1 MNVPTNMNEEE
12 IENVFLK
19 YGQILKSFIAKP
31 KPESQQKNTWACI
44 TYGTLEEAEAAIE
57 NLSKKSPHKFFIHR
71 ALSNEEK
78 ERQKKEVCGEEEN
91 GVTSFVMPQGQND
104 FHNANVDQ
112 TVQIDKKCLNC
123 SMVFK
128 NDFLLKLHFQVVKE
142 CKDQKLKKLNHVH
155 SKDKNNCQKP
165 AKNMKQNGK
174 KIEK

>member
-104 FHNANVDQ
+104 FNHDKVDQ
-112 TVQIDKKCLNC
+112 TVQIDKPKDTIVEREPIVQTLPENNLSRNYKNISNVLQCL
-123 SMVFK
+123 
-128 NDFLLKLHFQVVKE
+128 
-142 CKDQKLKKLNHVH
+142 
-155 SKDKNNCQKP
+155 
-165 AKNMKQNGK
+165 
-174 KIEK
+174 